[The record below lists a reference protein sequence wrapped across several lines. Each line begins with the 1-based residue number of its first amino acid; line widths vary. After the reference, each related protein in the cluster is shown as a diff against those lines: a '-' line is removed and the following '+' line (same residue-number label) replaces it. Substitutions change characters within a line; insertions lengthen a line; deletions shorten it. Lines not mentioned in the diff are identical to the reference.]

1 VLKGLTKFLGGSNE
15 KVVKELEPFAE
26 EVNELEADIVDLDD
40 EALRALTGEFK
51 RRLGEGETLDDLL
64 PEAFAAV
71 REAAR
76 RAIGLRHF
84 DVQILGGVVLH
95 QGRIAEMKT
104 GEGKT
109 LVATLPTYLNAL
121 SGEGVHV
128 VTVND
133 YLARRDANWMGAVY
147 HKLGMSTSALQNQ
160 SSVLFTP
167 DGPGGTDGGKGKGN
181 DSGDEMVPCTRRE
194 AYKADITYGT
204 NNEFGFDY
212 LRDNMVNEM
221 EKRVQSSLAFAVVDE
236 VDNILIDEARTPLI
250 ISGPAQDS
258 PADYQKFSRIV
269 PQLTPEVD
277 YTLDEKHR
285 AVSLTIEGID
295 RLERIL
301 KIKNLYGEDNL
312 RTVAFVENALKA
324 RALFE
329 RDRDYVAK
337 DGEVVIVDEFTG
349 RLMPGRRYSEG
360 LHQALEAKEGLK
372 VQRESI
378 TYATITL
385 QNYFRLYK
393 KLSGMTGT
401 ASTEAEE
408 FWKIYKLD
416 VVAIPSNQVNSRKDH
431 NDYIYTTEQGKWK
444 AVATEIGERH
454 EAGQPVLVGTV
465 DIAKS
470 ELLSDLLKRRHIS
483 HEVLNAKHHE
493 REAQIISEAGRPRAV
508 TVATN
513 MAGRGTDIILGG
525 SPDNRTEDE
534 WQADHDR
541 VIESGGLHVI
551 GTERHDARRI
561 DNQLRGRS
569 ARQGDPGSTR
579 FYVSLED
586 DLMKRFAGDK
596 IKTIMSWSGI
606 DDDTPLENRMITKTI
621 ENAQVKVE
629 GHHFDMRKHLVEYDD
644 VINTH
649 REVVYDERDKVLTG
663 ADLRF
668 NILEMVGAELGQ
680 IMTGYL
686 QGLSSSDWE
695 LEPMV
700 KEIGAILPLSPED
713 ADPEPLYDL
722 TTEEIEEKFLD
733 IAEATYERREAELS
747 PKLMRTIERHV
758 MLRVID
764 MNWVQHLTAIEHLRQ
779 GIGLYAYGQRDPLVM
794 YKKEAREH
802 FDELLAKIQHDV
814 VHAIYHMVPAPAGSA
829 VKPTGANGAQ
839 ATAGRGAAVQA
850 GQAMRGQKSVMASA
864 VGNHGGEAV
873 PVGRA
878 KVGRNQACPCGSSKK
893 YKKCHGA

>member
-1 VLKGLTKFLGGSNE
+1 
-15 KVVKELEPFAE
+15 
-26 EVNELEADIVDLDD
+26 
-40 EALRALTGEFK
+40 
-51 RRLGEGETLDDLL
+51 
-64 PEAFAAV
+64 
-71 REAAR
+71 
-76 RAIGLRHF
+76 
-84 DVQILGGVVLH
+84 
-95 QGRIAEMKT
+95 
-104 GEGKT
+104 
-109 LVATLPTYLNAL
+109 
-121 SGEGVHV
+121 
-128 VTVND
+128 
-133 YLARRDANWMGAVY
+133 MGAVY
-147 HKLGMSTSALQNQ
+147 HKLGMSTAALQNQ
-160 SSVLFTP
+160 ASVIYTP
-167 DGPGGTDGGKGKGN
+167 DTGGTEDHDVG
-181 DSGDEMVPCTRRE
+181 DSMVPCTRRE
-194 AYKADITYGT
+194 AYRADITYGT

-212 LRDNMVNEM
+212 LRDNMVADM

-258 PADYQKFSRIV
+258 PADYQRFSRLV
-269 PQLTPEVD
+269 PQLTPETDFTV
-277 YTLDEKHR
+277 DEKHR
-285 AVSLTIEGID
+285 SVALTVDGIEHM
-295 RLERIL
+295 ERIL

-329 RDRDYVAK
+329 RDRDYVVK

-360 LHQALEAKEGLK
+360 LHQALEAKETLK

-401 ASTEAEE
+401 AATEAEE

-416 VVAIPSNQVNSRKDH
+416 VVAIPSNRTNAREDR
-431 NDYIYTTEQGKWK
+431 NDLIYSTEQGKWK
-444 AVATEIGERH
+444 AVATAIEERH

-465 DIAKS
+465 DIVKS
-470 ELLSDLLKRRHIS
+470 ELLSDLLKRRRIK

-493 REAQIISEAGRPRAV
+493 REAQIVSEAGRSGAV

-525 SPDNRTEDE
+525 SPDSRGEGE

-541 VIESGGLHVI
+541 VVGAGGLHVI

-586 DLMKRFAGDK
+586 DLMRRFAGDK

-606 DDDTPLENRMITKTI
+606 DEDTPLENKMITKTI

-649 REVVYDERDKVLTG
+649 REVVYVERDKVLTG
-663 ADLRF
+663 ADLRA
-668 NILEMVGAELGQ
+668 NILEMVETELSQ
-680 IMTGYL
+680 VMAGYL
-686 QGLSSSDWE
+686 QGLSRNDWD

-700 KEIGAILPLSPED
+700 KEIAAILPLSPRD
-713 ADPEPLYDL
+713 ADPEPLYEL
-722 TTEEIEEKFLD
+722 AAEQIEEKFLD
-733 IAEATYERREAELS
+733 IAKQTYEDREAELL
-747 PKLMRTIERHV
+747 PGLMRTIERHV

-794 YKKEAREH
+794 YKKEARDH
-802 FDELLAKIQHDV
+802 FDELLAKIQRDV
-814 VHAIYHMVPAPAGSA
+814 VHAIYHMVPVPAGQTPT
-829 VKPTGANGAQ
+829 KGTGANGAQ
-839 ATAGRGAAVQA
+839 TTAGRGAPARA
-850 GQAMRGQKSVMASA
+850 HAARAARGQKTVMAGV
-864 VGNHGGEAV
+864 VGDHGREAV
-873 PVGRA
+873 PAGKT
-878 KVGRNQACPCGSSKK
+878 KVGRNEPCPCGSGKK

>member
-1 VLKGLTKFLGGSNE
+1 MLKGLTKFLGDSNE
-15 KVVKELEPFAE
+15 KVVKQLEPFAE
-26 EVNELEADIVDLDD
+26 DVSELEPDFVDLDD
-40 EALRALTGEFK
+40 AALLTLTDEFK
-51 RRLGEGETLDDLL
+51 QRLTEGETLDDLL

-76 RAIGLRHF
+76 RSIGLRHF

-121 SGEGVHV
+121 TGEGVHV

-133 YLARRDANWMGAVY
+133 YLARRDAAWMGAVY
-147 HKLGMSTSALQNQ
+147 HKLGMSTAALQNQ
-160 SSVLFTP
+160 AAVLYTP
-167 DGPGGTDGGKGKGN
+167 DGDGGDDGSK
-181 DSGDEMVPCTRRE
+181 DDDDLMVPCSRRE

-212 LRDNMVNEM
+212 LRDNMVADM

-258 PADYQKFSRIV
+258 PADYQKFSRLV
-269 PQLTPEVD
+269 PQLTPETDFTV
-277 YTLDEKHR
+277 DEKHR
-285 AVSLTIEGID
+285 SVALTVDGID
-295 RLERIL
+295 RMERIL

-312 RTVAFVENALKA
+312 RIVAFVENALKA

-329 RDRDYVAK
+329 RDRDYVVK
-337 DGEVVIVDEFTG
+337 DGEVAIVDEFTG

-360 LHQALEAKEGLK
+360 LHQALEAKETLK

-401 ASTEAEE
+401 AATEAEE

-416 VVAIPSNQVNSRKDH
+416 VVSIPSNQINTRQDR
-431 NDYIYTTEQGKWK
+431 NDYIYSTENGKWR
-444 AVATEIGERH
+444 AVATAIEERH

-465 DIAKS
+465 DIVKS
-470 ELLSDLLKRRHIS
+470 ELLSDLLKRRNIK

-493 REAQIISEAGRPRAV
+493 REAQIVSEAGRPGAV

-525 SPDNRTEDE
+525 SPDSRSESE

-541 VIESGGLHVI
+541 VVEAGGLHVV

-586 DLMKRFAGDK
+586 DLMRRFAGDK

-606 DDDTPLENRMITKTI
+606 DEDTPLENKMITKTI

-649 REVVYDERDKVLTG
+649 REVVYVERDKVLTG
-663 ADLRF
+663 ADLRA
-668 NILEMVGAELGQ
+668 NILEMVETELSQAISGH
-680 IMTGYL
+680 L
-686 QGLSSSDWE
+686 HGLSQNDWE

-700 KEIGAILPLSPED
+700 KEIAAILPLKLDD
-713 ADPEPLYDL
+713 ADAEPLYEL
-722 TTEEIEEKFLD
+722 TAEAIEEKFLN
-733 IAEATYERREAELS
+733 IAHATYDDREAELS
-747 PKLMRTIERHV
+747 PDLMRTIERHV

-794 YKKEAREH
+794 YKKEARDQ

-814 VHAIYHMVPAPAGSA
+814 VHAIYHMVPTPVGQAAA
-829 VKPTGANGAQ
+829 RTGANGAQ
-839 ATAGRGAAVQA
+839 ATAGRGAPARALAAQGA
-850 GQAMRGQKSVMASA
+850 RGQKSVMAGA
-864 VGNHGGEAV
+864 LGNHGREAV
-873 PVGRA
+873 PAGKN
-878 KVGRNQACPCGSSKK
+878 KVGRNEPCPCSSGKK

>member
-1 VLKGLTKFLGGSNE
+1 
-15 KVVKELEPFAE
+15 
-26 EVNELEADIVDLDD
+26 
-40 EALRALTGEFK
+40 
-51 RRLGEGETLDDLL
+51 
-64 PEAFAAV
+64 
-71 REAAR
+71 
-76 RAIGLRHF
+76 
-84 DVQILGGVVLH
+84 
-95 QGRIAEMKT
+95 MKT

-121 SGEGVHV
+121 TGEGVHV

-133 YLARRDANWMGAVY
+133 YLARRDAAWMGAVY
-147 HKLGMSTSALQNQ
+147 HKLGMSTAALQNQ
-160 SSVLFTP
+160 ASVIYTP
-167 DGPGGTDGGKGKGN
+167 DTGGNEDHDVG
-181 DSGDEMVPCTRRE
+181 DSMVPCTRRE
-194 AYKADITYGT
+194 AYRADITYGT

-212 LRDNMVNEM
+212 LRDNMVADM

-258 PADYQKFSRIV
+258 PADYQRFSRLV
-269 PQLTPEVD
+269 PQLTPETDFTV
-277 YTLDEKHR
+277 DEKHR
-285 AVSLTIEGID
+285 SVALTVDGIEHM
-295 RLERIL
+295 ERIL

-329 RDRDYVAK
+329 RDRDYVVK

-360 LHQALEAKEGLK
+360 LHQALEAKETLK

-401 ASTEAEE
+401 AATEAEE

-416 VVAIPSNQVNSRKDH
+416 VVAIPSNRTNAREDR
-431 NDYIYTTEQGKWK
+431 NDLIYSTEQGKWK
-444 AVATEIGERH
+444 AVATAIEERH

-465 DIAKS
+465 DIVKS
-470 ELLSDLLKRRHIS
+470 ELLSDLLKRRRIK

-493 REAQIISEAGRPRAV
+493 REAQIVSEAGRSGAV

-525 SPDNRTEDE
+525 SPDSRGEGE

-541 VIESGGLHVI
+541 VVGAGGLHVI

-586 DLMKRFAGDK
+586 DLMRRFAGDK

-606 DDDTPLENRMITKTI
+606 DEDTPLENKMITKTI

-649 REVVYDERDKVLTG
+649 REVVYVERDKVLTG
-663 ADLRF
+663 ADLRA
-668 NILEMVGAELGQ
+668 NILEMVETELSQ
-680 IMTGYL
+680 VMAGYL
-686 QGLSSSDWE
+686 QGLSRNDWD

-700 KEIGAILPLSPED
+700 KEIAAILPLSPRD
-713 ADPEPLYDL
+713 ADPEPLYEL
-722 TTEEIEEKFLD
+722 AAEQIEEKFLD
-733 IAEATYERREAELS
+733 IAKQTYEDREAELL
-747 PKLMRTIERHV
+747 PGLMRTIERHV

-794 YKKEAREH
+794 YKKEARDH
-802 FDELLAKIQHDV
+802 FDELLAKIQRDV
-814 VHAIYHMVPAPAGSA
+814 VHAIYHMVPVPAGQTPT
-829 VKPTGANGAQ
+829 KGTGANGAQ
-839 ATAGRGAAVQA
+839 TTAGRGAPARA
-850 GQAMRGQKSVMASA
+850 HAARAARGQKTVMAGV
-864 VGNHGGEAV
+864 VGDHGREAV
-873 PVGRA
+873 PAGKT
-878 KVGRNQACPCGSSKK
+878 KVGRNEPCPCGSGKK

>member
-1 VLKGLTKFLGGSNE
+1 MLKGLTKFLGGSNE
-15 KVVKELEPFAE
+15 KVVKDLEPFAE
-26 EVNELEADIVDLDD
+26 DVNELEADFVDLDD
-40 EALRALTGEFK
+40 EALKALTGEFK
-51 RRLGEGETLDDLL
+51 QRLGEGETLDDLL

-121 SGEGVHV
+121 TGEGVHV
-128 VTVND
+128 ITVND

-147 HKLGMSTSALQNQ
+147 HKLGMSISALQNQ
-160 SSVLFTP
+160 GSVLYTP
-167 DGPGGTDGGKGKGN
+167 DAPEGADEGKSRA
-181 DSGDEMVPCTRRE
+181 DDLMVPCTRRE

-212 LRDNMVNEM
+212 LRDNMVSTM
-221 EKRVQSSLAFAVVDE
+221 EKRVQSSLSFAVVDE

-269 PQLTPEVD
+269 PQLTPELD

-285 AVSLTIEGID
+285 SVSLTVEGID

-401 ASTEAEE
+401 AATEAEE

-416 VVAIPSNQVNSRKDH
+416 VVDIPSNQINARKDH
-431 NDYIYTTEQGKWK
+431 NDYIYSTEKGKWN

-493 REAQIISEAGRPRAV
+493 REAQIVSEAGRPGAV

-525 SPDNRTEDE
+525 SPDARTESE
-534 WQADHDR
+534 WQTNHDS

-663 ADLRF
+663 ADLRA
-668 NILEMVGAELGQ
+668 NILEMVETELGQ
-680 IMTGYL
+680 VMAGYL
-686 QGLSSSDWE
+686 RGLSKSDWE
-695 LEPMV
+695 LEPML

-713 ADPEPLYDL
+713 SDPEPLYDL
-722 TTEEIEEKFLD
+722 TAEEIEEKFLG
-733 IAEATYERREAELS
+733 IAEVTYERRETELS
-747 PKLMRTIERHV
+747 PGLMRTIEQHV

-764 MNWVQHLTAIEHLRQ
+764 MNWVQHLTSIEHLRQ

-794 YKKEAREH
+794 YKKEAREQ

-814 VHAIYHMVPAPAGSA
+814 VHSIYHMVPAPATSP
-829 VKPTGANGAQ
+829 VKRTGANGAQ
-839 ATAGRGAAVQA
+839 GTAGRGAAVQA
-850 GQAMRGQKSVMASA
+850 GQAMRGQKSVMANA

-873 PVGRA
+873 PVGKA
-878 KVGRNQACPCGSSKK
+878 KVGRNEPCPCGSGKK